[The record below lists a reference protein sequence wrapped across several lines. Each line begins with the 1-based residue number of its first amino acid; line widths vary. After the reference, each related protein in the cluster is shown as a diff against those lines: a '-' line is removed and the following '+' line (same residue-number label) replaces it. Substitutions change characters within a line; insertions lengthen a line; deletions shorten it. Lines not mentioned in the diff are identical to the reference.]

1 MTPPAQSP
9 PTGRLRCRSVSLYRV
24 PFRLNAAVPDLARR
38 CKQKGFVPPADSA
51 SLFCNMNPGREHKL
65 SDCFIVATVISCI
78 AQVSWFASKC
88 FTQIDYDGMSYVG
101 IARHLSQGQFHAAVN
116 AFRSPLIS
124 WIIAAGTLL
133 DGDFLRVGKFT
144 NIGSFLASVALLYLL
159 TKRLWHSRL
168 VASIAVLWFSLARGI
183 AATAVILI
191 IPDLLLTALVLTY
204 FLILLRCFRTDQA
217 KDWALLGLVH
227 GVAYLAKAFALP
239 WLALATLVSL
249 AISFRTQP
257 RRGLNRFVLA
267 SLLPL
272 LIAAAWATAL
282 HSKYGIFTTGSQF
295 KANFLHSNVRIYSQ
309 REPPYALLTNAI
321 LEPGVSDPSFEKSDE
336 YMVNDPMPPHSRAWS
351 YRPTIRQT
359 VPLVIAAERRNLP
372 VALKELTIL
381 LTPGGIL
388 AFLFMLRMM
397 VRRSKQSVPE
407 FRFTC
412 VVAVSAVSL
421 IFAYGMLVFITTYAF
436 PLVALIMAVTSRF
449 LVSDGQFTVNPVW
462 QRLCIVL
469 VVAGLIVAFTYRS
482 SPFRTL
488 DRNFQ
493 MSCYDAAR
501 KLEAYSG
508 SRVVTIGSGPYPAHG
523 VGWEAGYRTAYFANR
538 RIVAETPDL
547 PAEVAPLMA
556 DIEKSSADAV
566 LLWGN
571 RADPGFQ
578 LVLRSVAA
586 EYRDSLPILDP
597 ALGQVGA
604 VLVGRIPHSPARDS
618 QPHKANGR

>member
-1 MTPPAQSP
+1 MGS
-9 PTGRLRCRSVSLYRV
+9 
-24 PFRLNAAVPDLARR
+24 D
-38 CKQKGFVPPADSA
+38 
-51 SLFCNMNPGREHKL
+51 REHKL
-65 SDCFIVATVISCI
+65 SNYFLFATVISCI
-78 AQVSWFASKC
+78 AQVSWFAAKC
-88 FTQIDYDGMSYVG
+88 FAQIDYDGMSYVG
-101 IARHLSQGQFHAAVN
+101 IARHLRQGQFHAALN

-124 WIIAAGTLL
+124 WIIAAGSLL
-133 DGDFLRVGKFT
+133 DRNLLEVGKFT
-144 NIGSFLASVALLYLL
+144 NIGSFLASAALLYWL

-168 VASIAVLWFSLARGI
+168 VASIAALWFSLARGF

-191 IPDLLLTALVLTY
+191 IPDFLLTALVLTY

-249 AISFRTQP
+249 AISFREQP
-257 RRGLNRFVLA
+257 RHGLKRLVLA
-267 SLLPL
+267 SLAPL

-295 KANFLHSNVRIYSQ
+295 KSNFLGYNVRTYAQ
-309 REPPYALLTNAI
+309 REPTYALLNDTV
-321 LEPGVSDPSFEKSDE
+321 LEPGVSDPSPEKSDE
-336 YMVNDPMPPHSRAWS
+336 YMVNDPMPPNSPAWT
-351 YRPTIRQT
+351 YRPAMRQA

-388 AFLFMLRMM
+388 GFLFMLQMM
-397 VRRSKQSVPE
+397 IRRRLQSVPE

-412 VVAVSAVSL
+412 VVAVSAASL
-421 IFAYGMLVFITTYAF
+421 IFAYGMLAFITTYAC
-436 PLVALIMAVTSRF
+436 PLVALVMAITSRF
-449 LVSDGQFTVNPVW
+449 LVSDAQFTPNPVW

-469 VVAGLIVAFTYRS
+469 VVAGLMVAFTYRS

-508 SRVVTIGSGPYPAHG
+508 SRVVTIGSGPYPEHG
-523 VGWEAGYRTAYFANR
+523 VGWEAGYRAAYFANR
-538 RIVAETPDL
+538 RIVAGTPDL
-547 PAEVAPLMA
+547 PVELVPLRA

-571 RADPGFQ
+571 PADPRFQ
-578 LVLRSVAA
+578 LVLRSLAA

-597 ALGQVGA
+597 ARGQVGA
-604 VLVGRIPHSPARDS
+604 VLAQRIPHE
-618 QPHKANGR
+618 